1 MAKGNMFLSQARG
14 KVGSVVFSVIR
25 GQQVERVYNAQ
36 PANPRSFNQQAQ
48 RALLANMTKFY
59 KRGTQNFYK
68 FAFEDRTIRESD
80 FNAFARHNMQSGV
93 YMPKELYD
101 HAGTPALGKY
111 VVSDGSIATN
121 IQDYFT
127 GENYGILL
135 PGTTAIA
142 TVGAL
147 SSALMAQSPQLLPGD
162 IFTMVVA
169 DSEFGPDMQSAGSA
183 PTWAIHQFYLD
194 TSDLRP
200 LSAVGLTYT
209 AIVGDPGGAL
219 VGVEIAGV
227 DRASFGATVIS
238 RNTEYGLK
246 VTKSEL
252 KGSAVANVLYDW
264 LRGEYMRRTCAASWG
279 GNPEAVLQ
287 GGQISSLPEVTTLLV
302 GSGGPLPAYQYGV
315 VNYNPTGASS
325 SDLTLNGT
333 NLRTTAQGGRYVVK
347 FYSADILSDALV
359 TEPVVEKVYTATG
372 TATQVMLTAPTGTT
386 SPGTQF
392 YMLVEIDGVPVWYGL
407 SVAG

>member
-1 MAKGNMFLSQARG
+1 MQAG
-14 KVGSVVFSVIR
+14 VF
-25 GQQVERVYNAQ
+25 
-36 PANPRSFNQQAQ
+36 
-48 RALLANMTKFY
+48 
-59 KRGTQNFYK
+59 
-68 FAFEDRTIRESD
+68 
-80 FNAFARHNMQSGV
+80 
-93 YMPKELYD
+93 MPKELYD

-135 PGTTAIA
+135 PGTTAIS

-169 DSEFGPDMQSAGSA
+169 DSEFGADMQSAGSA

-200 LSAVGLTYT
+200 LSAVGLSDADVQLTGPHRL
-209 AIVGDPGGAL
+209 I
-219 VGVEIAGV
+219 GVEIAGV

-238 RNTEYGLK
+238 RNTDSGLK

-264 LRGEYMRRTCAASWG
+264 LRGEYMRRICAASWG

-287 GGQISSLPEVTTLLV
+287 GGQISSLPEIVNITFA
-302 GSGGPLPAYQYGV
+302 GGAAAQQPYQYGV
-315 VNYNPTGASS
+315 VAYNPDVAGGGDATI
-325 SDLTLNGT
+325 TIVGT
-333 NLRTTAQGGRYVVK
+333 NLRTTAQGGKYTLK
-347 FYSADILSDALV
+347 LYDAEILSSYLI
-359 TEPVVEKVYTATG
+359 EQPVQTLDCTATG
-372 TATQVMLTAPTGTT
+372 TSTQLTITPNGDFQI
-386 SPGTQF
+386 GTQF
-392 YMLVEIDGVPVWYGL
+392 YLLVEVDGVPVWYGL
-407 SVAG
+407 SLVP